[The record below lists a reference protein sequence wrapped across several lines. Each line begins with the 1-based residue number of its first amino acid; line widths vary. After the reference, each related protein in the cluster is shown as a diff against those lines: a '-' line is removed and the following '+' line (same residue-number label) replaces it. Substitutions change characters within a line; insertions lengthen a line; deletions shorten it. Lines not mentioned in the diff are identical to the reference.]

1 MNACCPGGRDQ
12 PLGADEQR
20 KDVARRFRAAQV
32 PMIRL
37 WTYYYGLGG
46 DADEMSLDAY
56 LNEALHL
63 PVAQA
68 GLIATALRELSA
80 DGDGSS

>member
-1 MNACCPGGRDQ
+1 MNADWTGGPDKLLEADQ
-12 PLGADEQR
+12 QR
-20 KDVARRFRAAQV
+20 KDVARRFRNTQV
-32 PMIRL
+32 PMIKL

-63 PVAQA
+63 PAAQV
-68 GLIATALRELSA
+68 GLIATAMRELSE
-80 DGDGSS
+80 DED

>member
-1 MNACCPGGRDQ
+1 MNADWTGGPDS
-12 PLGADEQR
+12 LLEADER
-20 KDVARRFRAAQV
+20 RRAVARQFREADV

-46 DADEMSLDAY
+46 DVDEMSLDAY

-63 PVAQA
+63 PAAQV
-68 GLIATALRELSA
+68 GLITTAMRELSA
-80 DGDGSS
+80 GGDE

>member
-1 MNACCPGGRDQ
+1 MNADWTGGPDK
-12 PLGADEQR
+12 LLEADRQR
-20 KDVARRFRAAQV
+20 KDVARRFRNTQV
-32 PMIRL
+32 PMIKL

-63 PVAQA
+63 PAAQV
-68 GLIATALRELSA
+68 GLIATAMRELSE
-80 DGDGSS
+80 DED